1 MILCFSRIDSRYLR
15 AKTSKLINP
24 SPFLL
29 KGSCCLPALLLLL
42 CSLECNLTSAPHPR
56 KLLTL
61 LSFTLQTESRR
72 CGDTFPWGPNSVNLE
87 SRCSGLRA
95 TPYQSWA
102 KSSWVTRGAHM
113 FFRVC
118 VCVCVYV
125 CTTFELQQAA
135 AWCVNVVVQH
145 CLGHCLWQ
153 LWSCR
158 SRVVLTETG
167 PCALPDG
174 NICYL
179 VL

>member
-72 CGDTFPWGPNSVNLE
+72 CGDTFLWGPNSVNLE

-95 TPYQSWA
+95 TPCQSWA

-118 VCVCVYV
+118 VCVCVRVYNVWAPAGGCLV
-125 CTTFELQQAA
+125 CKCCSATLSRPLSVAALELLGAE
-135 AWCVNVVVQH
+135 WC
-145 CLGHCLWQ
+145 
-153 LWSCR
+153 
-158 SRVVLTETG
+158 
-167 PCALPDG
+167 
-174 NICYL
+174 
-179 VL
+179 